1 MHNLNYINMYT
12 SNCYMNPVARA
23 YIKTLELTSWSRSYS
38 NMVLM
43 SLYIKRRNQRMVA
56 TKVGR

>member
-1 MHNLNYINMYT
+1 MYT